1 MKFFTRCGE
10 HQRSFGQDGIQ
21 SSPMKERR
29 TRRKNERDRQEDKGQ
44 QRTRWLSLV
53 SNHKTHTSTAITST
67 ATTTTTTHLFSRP
80 SSLSLM
86 FKFPY
91 EGFVAS
97 NTIREID
104 KLQSDDARQRQAE
117 KTSRVRVY
125 TMSRVS
131 PVRIT
136 AIPPPITNTITPSQQ
151 IRHALRMRVLV
162 RD

>member
-1 MKFFTRCGE
+1 
-10 HQRSFGQDGIQ
+10 
-21 SSPMKERR
+21 
-29 TRRKNERDRQEDKGQ
+29 
-44 QRTRWLSLV
+44 
-53 SNHKTHTSTAITST
+53 
-67 ATTTTTTHLFSRP
+67 
-80 SSLSLM
+80 M